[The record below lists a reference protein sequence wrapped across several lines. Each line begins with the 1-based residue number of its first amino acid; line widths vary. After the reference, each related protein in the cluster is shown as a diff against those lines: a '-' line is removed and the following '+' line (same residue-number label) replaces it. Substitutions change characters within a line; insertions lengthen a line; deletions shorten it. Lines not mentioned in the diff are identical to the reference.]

1 MRQRTTQRKEQP
13 DARALAS
20 EQSQA
25 TLFSPSWSVQ
35 SGTAQ
40 RQQVSQAES
49 TADKQAA
56 PGGYDY
62 SFGQVSLFAPESGAP
77 AASLSGP
84 AIQRQAADG
93 SAAAG
98 RAARLP
104 PIFAA
109 DVAAPVIQRAPKVD
123 AEDEE
128 QIGKLDP
135 EAEQEGA
142 KLDPAAQQQVAEKL
156 LKVAE
161 MREAAAEGPA
171 KSEQPFPVPAPQNM
185 AEVYDQLRGGN
196 EIKVFQVEG
205 GDLVM
210 LLDGSDPVDFAGIN
224 NLWKNAALSR
234 LDIRSSYS
242 RATDLVIGQLGKQFS
257 GASIHLVGYSQGG
270 IIAQNLSTRK
280 NLFSG
285 NGLTLRSCSTYGTPA
300 MFPWNYRKGVD
311 YSRDFDA
318 NGDLVSALGLPR
330 EAPKAKNFFKGLT
343 AFAKIATVIGGI
355 YTHTHAYG
363 DKDSDI
369 RQEMNATSTPYESK
383 TWTLVDWFSDAE
395 GFAGYR
401 KRHGIEEKQEP
412 PEQGKQE
419 QQAAPEQVGK
429 PE

>member
-13 DARALAS
+13 DARALAT
-20 EQSQA
+20 EQSETA
-25 TLFSPSWSVQ
+25 FFSPTWSVQ
-35 SGTAQ
+35 NSTAQ
-40 RQQVSQAES
+40 HQQAPQAES
-49 TADKQAA
+49 AADRQSASV
-56 PGGYDY
+56 GYDY
-62 SFGQVSLFAPESGAP
+62 SFGQMSLFAPEVGVP

-84 AIQRQAADG
+84 AIQRQTSG
-93 SAAAG
+93 GTGPAG

-109 DVAAPVIQRAPKVD
+109 DVTAPVLQRAPKVD
-123 AEDEE
+123 PEAEE
-128 QIGKLDP
+128 QIGKVDP
-135 EAEQEGA
+135 EAEEQGA
-142 KLDPAAQQQVAEKL
+142 KMDPATQQQVAQEL

-161 MREAAAEGPA
+161 VPEAASEGPA
-171 KSEQPFPVPAPQNM
+171 KGEQQLPVPAPQNM

-196 EIKVFQVEG
+196 EIKVFQIEG
-205 GDLVM
+205 GELVM
-210 LLDGSDPVDFAGIN
+210 LLDGSDPVDFTGIN

-242 RATDLVIGQLGKQFS
+242 RATDLMIGQLGKQFS

-270 IIAQNLSTRK
+270 IIAQNLSARK
-280 NLFSG
+280 NLFSD

-300 MFPWNYRKGVD
+300 MLPWNYRKGVD

-318 NGDLVSALGLPR
+318 NGDLVSALGVPR
-330 EAPKAKNFFKGLT
+330 QAPKAKNFFKGLT

-363 DKDSDI
+363 DKGSDI
-369 RQEMNATSTPYESK
+369 RKEMSATSTPYESK

-401 KRHGIEEKQEP
+401 KRHGIEEKQEL

-419 QQAAPEQVGK
+419 QQAVPEQVGK